1 MSGEPDDDDWSA
13 ADELQRL
20 ERTPDEYGN
29 WCFNCREF
37 IKDPDTHFKKMSGH
51 NTVKKIIED

>member
-1 MSGEPDDDDWSA
+1 MSDEEFESDDEFDTST
-13 ADELQRL
+13 EK
-20 ERTPDEYGN
+20 TPDEYGN